1 MVSKKKATFRNMLN
15 FIIISR
21 NRASLVKNAV
31 DFALQ
36 DAKISIHIMDMDSEY
51 VPLKDYLE
59 LIQNHPRVTVHY
71 LENLGPRKLWV
82 NDVFKTI
89 TQSKNGFFLS
99 DGDIDYSDTSIAI
112 FDYFKA
118 LSREFPG
125 MRKIGAAL
133 RLNDLPKNSIK
144 SKKISESELSN
155 WDCRRFIDRTLFL
168 APADTQFAYYPRYT
182 ELFYL
187 WPAIRVAGPYQIR
200 HTPWYYNNEEMTDEE
215 KFYVRT
221 AENWGNA
228 GTSHERGIM
237 PGDADPET
245 FLTIRFY
252 QFIRALL
259 LISPKFGS
267 HVISKVIKVR
277 NKDSYLTE
285 EFMRS

>member
-1 MVSKKKATFRNMLN
+1 MFKDMLN

-51 VPLKDYLE
+51 GPLKDYLE
-59 LIQNHPRVTVHY
+59 LIRNHPRVTVHY

-82 NDVFKTI
+82 NDVFMSV

-125 MRKIGAAL
+125 MKKIGSAL
-133 RLNDLPKNSIK
+133 RLNDLPKNTMK

-155 WDCRRFIDRTLFL
+155 WDCRRFIDRILFL
-168 APADTQFAYYPRYT
+168 APTDTTFAFYPRYT
-182 ELFYL
+182 KLFYL
-187 WPAIRVAGPYQIR
+187 WPAIRVAGVYQVR
-200 HTPWYYNNEEMTDEE
+200 HMPSYYDNEKMTEEE
-215 KFYVRT
+215 KFYVQT

-228 GTSHERGIM
+228 GISNERGILA
-237 PGDADPET
+237 GDVDPEN
-245 FLTIRFY
+245 LITIKY
-252 QFIRALL
+252 HKFIRAILL
-259 LISPKFGS
+259 LCPQLASRFLS
-267 HVISKVIKVR
+267 LVIKLR
-277 NKDSYLTE
+277 NKDSYLTK
-285 EFMRS
+285 EFMAK